1 MTMGTCTE
9 HNYLFS
15 CGISD
20 NHRGIC
26 FLKDEKTMRVY
37 DVADKPHYMD
47 VSLPA
52 TIIHAGRICG
62 TSSV

>member
-1 MTMGTCTE
+1 M
-9 HNYLFS
+9 N
-15 CGISD
+15 D

-37 DVADKPHYMD
+37 GVADKPHYMD
-47 VSLPA
+47 ISLPA
-52 TIIHAGRICG
+52 TIIHAGGICE